1 MLIAVLAALPL
12 LSSCS
17 QENLEPSPH
26 KPGPQVQLRATVSS
40 IEDSSNTLTASDA
53 LSTLLSD
60 DNPKMTNSDN
70 TSLGFQQNPF
80 WFLLRISNSG
90 PEAERFLI
98 AGRPHTDYLDLYLY
112 NEKLEPIATDHQGDR
127 LRWHE
132 RAMDDNEPVF
142 PLVLPAEQTAFVL
155 LKVKTTGAL
164 ELPITLVDRN
174 GYTSYKLSR
183 HIFSGLYFGA
193 ILAMCLFN
201 LLLFIAIRD
210 RSYLLYVLYLAALMT
225 FLLTRSSIAFQF
237 LWPQHPWFN
246 DTVRVSVS
254 LAAEGLAVLFAA
266 AFLQLRHARRRL
278 NALMQSLGFTLIVL
292 AILSWLFEPEHTLRF
307 ATIAV
312 IFIAPALL
320 VPTILRIRD
329 GFKPAQYFLLAFT
342 PIAALAPLFVLKT
355 FALIESNWLL
365 DHAFEIGSTLE
376 AWLLSFA
383 LAYRLTMLKAEND
396 RIQAEANIQLE
407 QRVHERT
414 EALNNALNARS
425 EFLAVMSHEIRTP
438 LNGMLGT
445 LDMLKDSHMDAEQRR
460 KVQII
465 EQSGNTL
472 VELINDI
479 LDYSR
484 IDAGKLPI
492 DDEQFN
498 LPGLIRESVALF
510 ENRAR
515 INGNELRTILDDNL
529 GLLCHAD
536 PIRLRQILV
545 NLVSNAVK
553 FTEGGVVSID
563 VKRDPHNHAYVLFE
577 IRDQGIG
584 ISRSQMSHLFELFQQ
599 GDGSTR
605 RRYGGTGLGLAISRQ
620 LVELMGGEIGVESE
634 KGRGSLFWFRLPLP
648 EVSRDERRAQQ
659 KEEMDLDEHTPQ
671 IRLLIVDDNHVNL
684 LVAQGLAKKLGHEV
698 EVAETGPEALAVLL
712 NDSRPFDLIFMDC
725 EMPEMDGFETSREI
739 IRLQNEG
746 KIDHIPIIALT
757 AHAVPDKIRLCH
769 EAGMV
774 SHIAKP
780 INSSKLDRNI
790 RSVLKSGNNDSS
802 FDSDDNAPESAKQQ
816 DL

>member
-1 MLIAVLAALPL
+1 MLCL

-17 QENLEPSPH
+17 KEASELSSTEPSA
-26 KPGPQVQLRATVSS
+26 QVQLSPMVAS
-40 IEDSSNTLTASDA
+40 IEDSDHTLSADIA
-53 LSTLLSD
+53 LSMLTSS
-60 DNPKMTNSDN
+60 DNPRITHSDN

-80 WFLLRISNSG
+80 WFLLRINNNG
-90 PEAERFLI
+90 PETERLLI
-98 AGRPHTDYLDLYLY
+98 AGRPHTDYIDLHVY
-112 NEKLEPIATDHQGDR
+112 NAQGELIATDHQGDR
-127 LRWHE
+127 LHWHE

-142 PLVLPAEQTAFVL
+142 PLSLPAEQTSFVL

-164 ELPITLVDRN
+164 ELPITLVDHK
-174 GYTSYKLSR
+174 GYTAYKLSR
-183 HIFSGLYFGA
+183 HLFSGLYFGA

-210 RSYLLYVLYLAALMT
+210 RSYLLYVLYLIALMT

-237 LWPQHPWFN
+237 LWPETPWLN
-246 DTVRVSVS
+246 DTVRVSAS
-254 LAAEGLAVLFAA
+254 LAGEGLAVLFAA
-266 AFLQLRHARRRL
+266 AFLQLHHSRRRL
-278 NALMQSLGFTLIVL
+278 NSLMQLLGFTLIAL
-292 AILSWLFEPEHTLRF
+292 AILSWLFEPEHALRF
-307 ATIAV
+307 ATLAV

-320 VPTILRIRD
+320 VPTVLRIRD

-383 LAYRLTMLKAEND
+383 LAYRLTMLKVEND
-396 RIQAEANIQLE
+396 RMQTEANVRLE
-407 QRVHERT
+407 QRVQERT
-414 EALNNALNARS
+414 EELNSALSARS

-460 KVQII
+460 KVQLI

-510 ENRAR
+510 EHRAR
-515 INGNELRTILDDNL
+515 INGNELLAELDDNL
-529 GLLCHAD
+529 GLLCHGD

-553 FTEGGVVSID
+553 FTKGGTVSID
-563 VKRDPHNHAYVLFE
+563 AKRDPNNQAYVLFE
-577 IRDQGIG
+577 IHDQGIG
-584 ISRSQMSHLFELFQQ
+584 ISRQQMAHLFELFQQ

-634 KGRGSLFWFRLPLP
+634 PGRGSHFWFRLPLP

-671 IRLLIVDDNHVNL
+671 VRLLIVDDNHVNL

-698 EVAETGPEALAVLL
+698 EVAETGPEAIAVLL

-739 IRLQNEG
+739 IRLQNQG

-780 INSSKLDRNI
+780 INSGKLDRNI
-790 RSVLKSGNNDSS
+790 RSVLKSGNSNGNVASASS
-802 FDSDDNAPESAKQQ
+802 ESSQR
-816 DL
+816 

>member
-1 MLIAVLAALPL
+1 MLLAVLATLPL
-12 LSSCS
+12 LSACS
-17 QENLEPSPH
+17 KENPEL
-26 KPGPQVQLRATVSS
+26 GARQAQLHSAVIS
-40 IEDSSNTLTASDA
+40 IEDHGNTLSADDA
-53 LSTLLSD
+53 LSILTS
-60 DNPKMTNSDN
+60 SDN
-70 TSLGFQQNPF
+70 QKVTYNDSPSLGFQQNPF
-80 WFLLRISNSG
+80 WFLLRIDNNG
-90 PEAERFLI
+90 PTAARYLI
-98 AGRPHTDYLDLYLY
+98 AGRPHIDYLNLYLY
-112 NEKLEPIATDHQGDR
+112 NAKLEPIAADHQGDR

-142 PLVLPAEQTAFVL
+142 PLTLPAEQTSFVL
-155 LKVKTTGAL
+155 LKVTTTGAL
-164 ELPITLVDRN
+164 ELPITLLDHDE
-174 GYTSYKLSR
+174 YLSYKRSR

-210 RSYLLYVLYLAALMT
+210 RSYLLYVLYLIALMT

-237 LWPQHPWFN
+237 LWPQNPWLN
-246 DTVRVSVS
+246 DTVRASAS

-266 AFLQLRHARRRL
+266 AFLQLRNTRRRL
-278 NALMQSLGFTLIVL
+278 NTLIQTFGFTLIGL
-292 AILSWLFEPEHTLRF
+292 AILSWLFESEYTPRF
-307 ATIAV
+307 TTIAV
-312 IFIAPALL
+312 IFIALALL
-320 VPTILRIRD
+320 IPAILRIRD
-329 GFKPAQYFLLAFT
+329 GFKPAQYFLLAFA
-342 PIAALAPLFVLKT
+342 PIAALAPLFALKT
-355 FALIESNWLL
+355 FALIEGNWLL
-365 DHAFEIGSTLE
+365 DHAFEVGSTLE

-396 RIQAEANIQLE
+396 RIQTESNIQLE
-407 QRVHERT
+407 HRVQERT

-445 LDMLKDSHMDAEQRR
+445 LDMLKDSFLDTEQRR
-460 KVQII
+460 KVQIM

-515 INGNELRTILDDNL
+515 INGNELRTTIDENL

-553 FTEGGVVSID
+553 FTEGGTVSID
-563 VKRDPHNHAYVLFE
+563 VKRDPHNHAYALFE

-584 ISRSQMSHLFELFQQ
+584 ISPTQMSHLFELFQQ
-599 GDGSTR
+599 GDSSTR

-634 KGRGSLFWFRLPLP
+634 QGRGSLFWFRLPLP

-671 IRLLIVDDNHVNL
+671 VRLLIVDDNHVNL

-746 KIDHIPIIALT
+746 KIDRIPIIALT

-780 INSSKLDRNI
+780 INSRKLDRNI
-790 RSVLKSGNNDSS
+790 RSVLKSVTNDTSAHA
-802 FDSDDNAPESAKQQ
+802 FESGKQQ
-816 DL
+816 SL

>member
-1 MLIAVLAALPL
+1 L

-17 QENLEPSPH
+17 KETSEPGLTEPSA
-26 KPGPQVQLRATVSS
+26 QVQLSPSVAS
-40 IEDSSNTLTASDA
+40 IEDSDGTLNADIA
-53 LSTLLSD
+53 LSMLTSSG
-60 DNPKMTNSDN
+60 NPRITHSDN

-80 WFLLRISNSG
+80 WFLLRINNSG
-90 PEAERFLI
+90 PATERLLI
-98 AGRPHTDYLDLYLY
+98 AGRPHTDYIDLHVY
-112 NEKLEPIATDHQGDR
+112 NAQGDLIATDHQGDR

-142 PLVLPAEQTAFVL
+142 SLSLPAEQTSFAL

-164 ELPITLVDRN
+164 ELPITLVDHK
-174 GYTSYKLSR
+174 GYTAYKLSR
-183 HIFSGLYFGA
+183 HLFSGLYFGA

-210 RSYLLYVLYLAALMT
+210 RSYLLYVLYLVALMT
-225 FLLTRSSIAFQF
+225 FLLTRSSIAFQL
-237 LWPQHPWFN
+237 LWPETPWLN
-246 DTVRVSVS
+246 DTVRVSAS
-254 LAAEGLAVLFAA
+254 LAGEGLAVLFAA
-266 AFLQLRHARRRL
+266 AFLQLRHSRRRL
-278 NALMQSLGFTLIVL
+278 NLLMQSLGCSLVVL
-292 AILSWLFEPEHTLRF
+292 AILSWFFEPEHTLRF

-320 VPTILRIRD
+320 VPAVLRIRD

-383 LAYRLTMLKAEND
+383 LAYRLTMLKVEND
-396 RIQAEANIQLE
+396 RMQTEANIRLE
-407 QRVHERT
+407 QRVQERT
-414 EALNNALNARS
+414 EELNSALSARS

-460 KVQII
+460 KVQLI

-510 ENRAR
+510 EHRAR
-515 INGNELRTILDDNL
+515 INGNELIATLNDNL
-529 GLLCHAD
+529 GLLCHGD

-553 FTEGGVVSID
+553 FTEGGTVSID
-563 VKRDPHNHAYVLFE
+563 VKRDPHNQAYVLFE
-577 IRDQGIG
+577 VHDQGIG
-584 ISRSQMSHLFELFQQ
+584 ISRQQMSHLFELFQQ

-634 KGRGSLFWFRLPLP
+634 PGRGSHFWFRLPLP

-671 IRLLIVDDNHVNL
+671 VRLLIVDDNHVNL

-698 EVAETGPEALAVLL
+698 EVAETGPEALSVLL

-739 IRLQNEG
+739 IRLQNQG

-780 INSSKLDRNI
+780 INSRKLDRNI
-790 RSVLKSGNNDSS
+790 RSVLKSGNAGST
-802 FDSDDNAPESAKQQ
+802 APEPNQQ
-816 DL
+816 